1 MLDWELASQGHPAAD
16 LGYVKPFVCRML
28 PWPDFVHHY
37 QQAGGWKVEPRELRF
52 HTIYNA
58 VRLYGLIM
66 QARAPMKRE
75 YKFAIDL
82 PGEGFIGVGDVV
94 PGKSDVEIGYWIG
107 KPYWGRGL
115 GGEVACA
122 LANFA
127 AALNAGPVIA
137 YHFVDNPSSGRVLEK
152 AGFDYTGET
161 HDLFSL
167 ARGGMVASR
176 CMVHRR
182 ACAQAA

>member
-1 MLDWELASQGHPAAD
+1 MKCEEKLLRPLELADAPRMAEFMRAPEIARMSSSIPPIQPDIGAE
-16 LGYVKPFVCRML
+16 GY
-28 PWPDFVHHY
+28 
-37 QQAGGWKVEPRELRF
+37 
-52 HTIYNA
+52 I
-58 VRLYGLIM
+58 LIM

>member
-1 MLDWELASQGHPAAD
+1 MSVRLRTKSLILRPLELADAPRMAEFMRAPEIARMSSSIPPIQPDIGAE
-16 LGYVKPFVCRML
+16 GY
-28 PWPDFVHHY
+28 
-37 QQAGGWKVEPRELRF
+37 
-52 HTIYNA
+52 I
-58 VRLYGLIM
+58 LIM